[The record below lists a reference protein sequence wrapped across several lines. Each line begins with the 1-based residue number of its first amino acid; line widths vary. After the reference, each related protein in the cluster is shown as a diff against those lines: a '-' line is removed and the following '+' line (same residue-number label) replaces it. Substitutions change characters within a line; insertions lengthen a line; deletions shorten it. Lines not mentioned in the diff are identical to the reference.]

1 MYTEAAVIGGGA
13 AGFMAA
19 VTAKANGLGIII
31 MERKDRVLKKVLAT
45 GNGRCNVSNRAEVRD
60 YPAHFFENGKFLY
73 KSLHI
78 FSPVDL
84 EGLLREQGV
93 TCKEEDGGRIFPT
106 SEKAKDVV
114 DALFLRAKD
123 KGVSFHGGEPVLMIC
138 KDENERITKVVTQQA
153 TYDVDACVICT
164 GGKSYPATGSTGDGY
179 SLATM
184 LGHKVIPVRPALAQL
199 DGVTEVVKP
208 LQGVCLSG
216 VLIRLLCEG
225 VCLASTSGDM
235 IFTHFGFSGPG
246 IFRLSRFLPTDI
258 SLYEGDKVCLS
269 IDLWAGQSEE
279 TVTGKM
285 KLLFTENQNK
295 KVFSVLRM
303 LWSEAIVRTILNR
316 IHVEGQM
323 CCRDFTRI
331 DRNTLLSESRD
342 FGFVVRRQPLFSGAM
357 VTRGGIALSEV
368 DPKTL
373 ASKIVSGLFFAGEV
387 LDIDGETGGYNLQA
401 AFSTG
406 FSAGASAAG
415 LAANRN

>member
-1 MYTEAAVIGGGA
+1 M
-13 AGFMAA
+13 
-19 VTAKANGLGIII
+19 
-31 MERKDRVLKKVLAT
+31 
-45 GNGRCNVSNRAEVRD
+45 
-60 YPAHFFENGKFLY
+60 KF
-73 KSLHI
+73 I
-78 FSPVDL
+78 V
-84 EGLLREQGV
+84 
-93 TCKEEDGGRIFPT
+93 EE
-106 SEKAKDVV
+106 
-114 DALFLRAKD
+114 
-123 KGVSFHGGEPVLMIC
+123 
-138 KDENERITKVVTQQA
+138 
-153 TYDVDACVICT
+153 
-164 GGKSYPATGSTGDGY
+164 
-179 SLATM
+179 
-184 LGHKVIPVRPALAQL
+184 
-199 DGVTEVVKP
+199 
-208 LQGVCLSG
+208 
-216 VLIRLLCEG
+216 
-225 VCLASTSGDM
+225 
-235 IFTHFGFSGPG
+235 
-246 IFRLSRFLPTDI
+246 
-258 SLYEGDKVCLS
+258 
-269 IDLWAGQSEE
+269 
-279 TVTGKM
+279 
-285 KLLFTENQNK
+285 